1 MKRPRRRLIQAAG
14 GCILAGAIAL
24 AVWIGS
30 IRGPAGQATGFGI
43 AGIAMQPV
51 AQGERLI
58 FANYNIRTG
67 RGLDD
72 QRDLDR
78 TAECLKGVTVAGL
91 NEVRG
96 SAWYG
101 RDRDQAETLA
111 GKLGMGYLFAPT
123 ERRWGREHFGNALL
137 TRLPVSEWLRIQ
149 LPRQHSDSHRNM
161 LLADLTLPPGA
172 PTGGRIAVL
181 VAHVDTRA
189 DREIQLAAVFA
200 MFRTL
205 REPAV
210 LIGDLN
216 AGPEH
221 PDIARLLTAP
231 GVVGTNGAR
240 PPGELS
246 GRVEWVIAKGLK
258 VLDASRCDNGAS
270 DHPRVALEV
279 ATPR

>member
-1 MKRPRRRLIQAAG
+1 MKGNTRRLAIAAG
-14 GCILAGAIAL
+14 GCILAAAIGL
-24 AVWIGS
+24 GVWIGS
-30 IRGPAGQATGFGI
+30 IRGPAGPATGFGV
-43 AGIAMQPV
+43 AGIGLQPV
-51 AQGERLI
+51 VQGERLV

-67 RGLDD
+67 RGQDD

-78 TAECLKGVTVAGL
+78 TAECLKGMTVIGL

-111 GKLGMGYLFAPT
+111 AQLGTGHLFAPT

-137 TRLPVSEWLRIQ
+137 TKLPVNEWLRIQ

-161 LLADLTLPPGA
+161 LLADLVLT
-172 PTGGRIAVL
+172 TGRITVL
-181 VAHVDTRA
+181 VTHVDTRA
-189 DREIQLAAVFA
+189 DREIQLAAVIA
-200 MFRTL
+200 MFRSL

-221 PDIARLLTAP
+221 PDIARLLATP
-231 GVVGTNGAR
+231 GIAGTNGAK
-240 PPGELS
+240 PPGELP
-246 GRVEWVIAKGLK
+246 GKVEWVIAKGLQA
-258 VLDASRCDNGAS
+258 LDASRCDNGAS

>member
-1 MKRPRRRLIQAAG
+1 MTAARRRLVLAAG
-14 GCILAGAIAL
+14 GCIFAAAVAL
-24 AVWIGS
+24 SVWIGS
-30 IRGPAGQATGFGI
+30 IRGPAGPTAGFGA
-43 AGIAMQPV
+43 AGIGLQPV
-51 AQGERLI
+51 DAGDRLV
-58 FANYNIRTG
+58 FANFNIRTG

-78 TAECLKGVTVAGL
+78 TAECLRGVTVAGL

-111 GKLGMGYLFAPT
+111 QKLGTGHLFAPT

-137 TRLPVSEWLRIQ
+137 TRLPVNEWLRIQ

-161 LLADLTLPPGA
+161 LLADLLLA
-172 PTGGRIAVL
+172 PSTPMGGRIAVL
-181 VAHVDTRA
+181 VTHVDTRA
-189 DREIQLAAVFA
+189 DREIQLAAVIA

-221 PDIARLLTAP
+221 PDIARLLATP
-231 GVVGTNGAR
+231 GVVGTNGAK
-240 PPGELS
+240 PPAELP

-258 VLDASRCDNGAS
+258 PLDATRCDNGAS

>member
-1 MKRPRRRLIQAAG
+1 MTRTRRRLVLAAG
-14 GCILAGAIAL
+14 GGVLVAAIAL
-24 AVWIGS
+24 SVWIGS
-30 IRGPAGQATGFGI
+30 IRGPAGPATGFGI
-43 AGIAMQPV
+43 AGIGLQPV
-51 AQGERLI
+51 ATGDRLV

-78 TAECLKGVTVAGL
+78 TAACLKGITVAGL

-111 GKLGMGYLFAPT
+111 EKLGMGYLFAPT

-137 TRLPVSEWLRIQ
+137 TKIPVSEWLRIQ

-161 LLADLTLPPGA
+161 LLADLVLTS
-172 PTGGRIAVL
+172 GRVAVL

-189 DREIQLAAVFA
+189 DREIQLAAVIA

-221 PDIARLLTAP
+221 PDIARLLATP
-231 GVVGTNGAR
+231 GIVGTNGAR
-240 PPGELS
+240 PPAELP
-246 GRVEWVIAKGLK
+246 GKVEWVIAKGLK
-258 VLDASRCDNGAS
+258 ALDASRCDNGAS

-279 ATPR
+279 ATP

>member
-1 MKRPRRRLIQAAG
+1 VKPARRRLVLAAG
-14 GCILAGAIAL
+14 GCILAGTVAL

-30 IRGPAGQATGFGI
+30 IRGPAGPATGFGVD
-43 AGIAMQPV
+43 GIAMQPV
-51 AQGERLI
+51 ATGDRLV

-67 RGLDD
+67 RGMDD

-78 TAECLKGVTVAGL
+78 TAECLKDVTVAGL

-111 GKLGMGYLFAPT
+111 EKLGMGYLFAPT

-137 TRLPVSEWLRIQ
+137 TKLPVSEWLRIQ

-161 LLADLTLPPGA
+161 LLADLML
-172 PTGGRIAVL
+172 TGGRVAVL

-189 DREIQLAAVFA
+189 DREIQLAAVIA

-221 PDIARLLTAP
+221 PDVARLLATP
-231 GVVGTNGAR
+231 GIVGTNGAR
-240 PPGELS
+240 PPAELP
-246 GRVEWVIAKGLK
+246 GKVEWVIAKGLK
-258 VLDASRCDNGAS
+258 PLDASRCDNGAS

>member
-1 MKRPRRRLIQAAG
+1 MKPARRRLVLAAG
-14 GCILAGAIAL
+14 GCVLAGAIAL
-24 AVWIGS
+24 SVWIGS
-30 IRGPAGQATGFGI
+30 IRGPAGPATGFGI
-43 AGIAMQPV
+43 AGIGTQPV
-51 AQGERLI
+51 ATGDRLV

-96 SAWYG
+96 SAWRG
-101 RDRDQAETLA
+101 RDNNQAETLA

-137 TRLPVSEWLRIQ
+137 TRLPANEWLRIQ
-149 LPRQHSDSHRNM
+149 LPRQHSASHRNM
-161 LLADLTLPPGA
+161 LLAELVLPGS
-172 PTGGRIAVL
+172 RVAVL
-181 VAHVDTRA
+181 VTHVDTRA
-189 DREIQLAAVFA
+189 DREIQLAAVIA
-200 MFRTL
+200 MFRSL
-205 REPAV
+205 KEPAV

-221 PDIARLLTAP
+221 PDIARLLATP
-231 GVVGTNGAR
+231 GIVGTNGAR
-240 PPGELS
+240 PPGELP
-246 GRVEWVIAKGLK
+246 GKIEWVIAKGLK
-258 VLDASRCDNGAS
+258 PLDASRCDNGAS

>member
-1 MKRPRRRLIQAAG
+1 MKAAHRRLILAAG
-14 GCILAGAIAL
+14 GCILAGAVAL
-24 AVWIGS
+24 SVWIGS
-30 IRGPAGQATGFGI
+30 IRGPAGPATGFGV
-43 AGIAMQPV
+43 AGISMQPV
-51 AQGERLI
+51 ATGDRLV
-58 FANYNIRTG
+58 FANYNIRAG

-78 TAECLKGVTVAGL
+78 TADCLKGVTVAGL

-111 GKLGMGYLFAPT
+111 GKLGMGHLFAPT

-137 TRLPVSEWLRIQ
+137 TKLPVSEWLRIQ

-161 LLADLTLPPGA
+161 LLAHLQLTE
-172 PTGGRIAVL
+172 GRVAVL

-189 DREIQLAAVFA
+189 DREIQLAAVIA

-221 PDIARLLTAP
+221 PDIARLLATP
-231 GVVGTNGAR
+231 GIVGTNGAR
-240 PPGELS
+240 PPGELP
-246 GRVEWVIAKGLK
+246 GKVEWVIAKGLK
-258 VLDASRCDNGAS
+258 PLDASRCDNGAS